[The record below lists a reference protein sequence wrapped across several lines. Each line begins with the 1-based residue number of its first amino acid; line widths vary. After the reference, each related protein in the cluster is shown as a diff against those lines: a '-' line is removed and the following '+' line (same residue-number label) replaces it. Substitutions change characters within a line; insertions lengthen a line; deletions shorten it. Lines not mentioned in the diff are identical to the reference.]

1 MIEYKFLVTGTVGA
15 GKTTLISAISEIPTI
30 STDVKNNDASV
41 DKQATT
47 VAFDYGQVTISDNE
61 RLRLYGTPGQER
73 FSFMWKV
80 LAQGAMGIIIL
91 VDHTRPDPVADLKI
105 YLDNFARLIADTGSV
120 VCICK
125 MDNDKSPS
133 LDDFEEVVTHYKIIC
148 PIIAADVRQKE
159 QVLKIVDLLL
169 TQLENRDD

>member
-15 GKTTLISAISEIPTI
+15 GKTTLISAISEIPVI
-30 STDVKNNDASV
+30 STDVRNNDTTV
-41 DKQATT
+41 NKQLTT
-47 VAFDYGQVTISDNE
+47 VAFDYGQVTVSENE

-91 VDHTRPDPVADLKI
+91 VDHTRADPIADLKI
-105 YLDNFARLIADTGSV
+105 YLDNFASLIAKTGSV

-125 MDNDKSPS
+125 MVAEKAPL
-133 LDDFEEVVTHYKIIC
+133 LDDFDEVIAKYNIIC
-148 PIIAADVRQKE
+148 PIIAVDVRKKE
-159 QVLKIVDLLL
+159 QVLQILDLLL

>member
-15 GKTTLISAISEIPTI
+15 GKTTLISAVSEIPPI
-30 STDVKNNDASV
+30 STDVKNTDTSV
-41 DKQATT
+41 EKKSTT
-47 VAFDYGQVTISDNE
+47 VAFDYGQVTISPSE

-91 VDHTRPDPVADLKI
+91 IDHTRPDPIGDLKI
-105 YLDNFARLIADTGSV
+105 YLDNFADLIKKTGSV

-125 MDNDKSPS
+125 MNPEKSPA
-133 LDDFEEVVTHYKIIC
+133 LDDFAEIAAQYSLIC
-148 PIIAADVRQKE
+148 PIIQADIRKKDE
-159 QVLKIVDLLL
+159 VLKVLDILL
-169 TQLENRDD
+169 TQLENRD

>member
-1 MIEYKFLVTGTVGA
+1 MIEYKFIVTGTVGA

-30 STDVKNNDASV
+30 STDVKNNDSTV
-41 DKQATT
+41 GKESTT
-47 VAFDYGQVTISDNE
+47 VAFDYGQITISENE

-80 LAQGAMGIIIL
+80 LGQGAMGVIIL
-91 VDHTRPDPVADLKI
+91 VDHTRPDPIADLKI
-105 YLDNFARLIADTGSV
+105 YLDNFAELIDKTGSV

-125 MDNDKSPS
+125 FDENKAPS
-133 LDDFEEVVTHYKIIC
+133 LDDFDDVIAEYKIIC

-159 QVLKIVDLLL
+159 EVLKILDILL
-169 TQLENRDD
+169 TQLENRE